1 VLLELVDLVVRLR
14 LERLALVERQRAR
27 EVVAPLGHDG
37 GNALHRLGALEGG
50 TPCPPAPGG
59 VRRRN
64 RALGISTRAF
74 GNSAEALPRRRAR
87 RARALAGLPVDPLA
101 RDEHAVLHRRS
112 VASVIRSRTSGA
124 PSAFCR
130 LCERSVR
137 RRLPAFK

>member
-1 VLLELVDLVVRLR
+1 RNAVDEDPLARVDGWRHRALEPACVRRGHEPVLLELVDLVVRLR

-64 RALGISTRAF
+64 RSLGISTGAF
-74 GNSAEALPRRRAR
+74 RDSAEALPRRRAR
-87 RARALAGLPVDPLA
+87 RARGLAGLAVDPLA
-101 RDEHAVLHRRS
+101 RD
-112 VASVIRSRTSGA
+112 
-124 PSAFCR
+124 
-130 LCERSVR
+130 
-137 RRLPAFK
+137 